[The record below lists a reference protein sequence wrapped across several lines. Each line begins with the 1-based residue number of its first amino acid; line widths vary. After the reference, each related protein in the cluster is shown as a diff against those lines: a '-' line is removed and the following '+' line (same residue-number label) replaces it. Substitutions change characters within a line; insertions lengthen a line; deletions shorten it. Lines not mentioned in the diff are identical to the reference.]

1 MVGPRGF
8 EPPTRPLYPDVSGA
22 YASHRLPIIARYFL
36 ERRTI
41 GIGLRHVGRL
51 RLLSGVDFVEQL
63 TDQAECVYLI
73 VVPAGRET
81 QELGPQ
87 VRKPWCALPHIEAE
101 HRHAAAHGLRA
112 HGFVDAAWELLAVCA
127 GVPLDCAPLEERAHA
142 GNDLPVLLGP
152 ERRPPFFHQIAPSLD
167 PKAASSAAACGPAQ
181 ATRFRPPRAFRQR

>member
-8 EPPTRPLYPDVSGA
+8 EPPTRPLYPDVSDA

-51 RLLSGVDFVEQL
+51 RLLSGVDLVEQL
-63 TDQAECVYLI
+63 TDKTERVSLI

-112 HGFVDAAWELLAVCA
+112 HGLVAAAWELLAVCV

-142 GNDLPVLLGP
+142 RNDVPVLLGP
-152 ERRPPFFHQIAPSLD
+152 ERRPCVCRKLRPLDLVRESLNVV
-167 PKAASSAAACGPAQ
+167 
-181 ATRFRPPRAFRQR
+181 